1 MVFDLTVTAG
11 NSHWELVS
19 PDGRHYNT
27 AYEGA
32 IWIDK
37 DTRRVLRIEQST
49 TGLPQDFPLSKAETV
64 LTYAF
69 VKIDNKPYL
78 LPAGSENLGCSRG
91 SGACTRN
98 VIEFKNYKKFTTEST
113 VSFGK

>member
-1 MVFDLTVTAG
+1 MIRVQNEDTIHRPGEDRIGSRQAVVFDFTVTAG
-11 NSHWELVS
+11 NSHWELAS
-19 PDGRHYNT
+19 PDGRGYNA

-78 LPAGSENLGCSRG
+78 LPAGSENLGCW
-91 SGACTRN
+91 
-98 VIEFKNYKKFTTEST
+98 
-113 VSFGK
+113 